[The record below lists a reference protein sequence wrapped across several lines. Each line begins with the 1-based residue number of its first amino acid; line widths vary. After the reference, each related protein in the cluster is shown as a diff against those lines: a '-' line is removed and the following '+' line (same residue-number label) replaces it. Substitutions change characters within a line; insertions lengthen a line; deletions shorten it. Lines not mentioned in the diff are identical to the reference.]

1 MIAGWWTSVGKPGAD
16 GKAGPAG
23 KDGKDGK
30 AGQDGK
36 AGLPGK
42 DGKDGLAGRHHP
54 LALLV
59 DWARTARWRWTVR
72 VLGAGA
78 VPWVWVVRLR
88 RLSVCGLAAGAPG
101 KPGLNG
107 STWSPTAVQPA
118 DVTTCSAA
126 TMKASTD
133 YEVGGPLTMLA
144 HGGAMAYS
152 LALLGILGR

>member
-42 DGKDGLAGRHHP
+42 DGKDGLAGCHHP
-54 LALLV
+54 LALPV
-59 DWARTARWRWTVR
+59 DWARTARWRLTVR

-78 VPWVWVVRLR
+78 VPWVWVV
-88 RLSVCGLAAGAPG
+88 
-101 KPGLNG
+101 
-107 STWSPTAVQPA
+107 
-118 DVTTCSAA
+118 
-126 TMKASTD
+126 
-133 YEVGGPLTMLA
+133 
-144 HGGAMAYS
+144 
-152 LALLGILGR
+152 